1 MGGFSRRRS
10 SGLAGFEMIRAFR
23 LLAYLAIGL
32 LLGGSATFAFAGY
45 AQLKA
50 PVNIG
55 GTVGNRA
62 TAGSFASNNGNVSVG
77 FTTQVAGQN
86 VTMPAI
92 MRFAANVGQ
101 FAVTAVRGSPGV
113 LLGTAVLAWL
123 AQEGINYV
131 NGQFVK
137 NVDPAGQIG
146 GGFDFSCGGYVG
158 PITAAA
164 AQTCAAI
171 GGWGTISEIEY
182 IEQTPGSPT
191 TGYLIRAKSSKF
203 AGGPWGVAVFSY
215 RPTCP
220 AGTTNNGTQCVGAA
234 VPAGQADWDAV
245 AAKPLPEAV
254 KQELAGKGVPLPLQ
268 NPEFD
273 PIPQTVPLSNP
284 YPKPGGQPGETVR
297 DVAKVTPAPNEQ
309 VKIEPVVE
317 PVTGPNGDPIT
328 PTNPD
333 GSTNPDAASEEKP
346 DFCIENPDALA
357 CWKEGEPENAE
368 LEKVTAGTSI
378 TPVNIGGGGS
388 CPDSKTVNYMGANL
402 VISFTPICTAAGWI
416 HPIVIALAWLSAG
429 FILVGAFKQ
438 G

>member
-1 MGGFSRRRS
+1 MGGFSRRCS
-10 SGLAGFEMIRAFR
+10 TGLAGFEMIRAIR

-50 PVNIG
+50 PANIG

-92 MRFAANVGQ
+92 MRFAANAGQ

-146 GGFDFSCGGYVG
+146 GGFDFSCGSYVG

-171 GGWGTISEIEY
+171 GGWGTISDIEY
-182 IEQTPGSPT
+182 IETAPGSPT
-191 TGYLIRAKSSKF
+191 TGYLVRAKSSNYG
-203 AGGPWGVAVFSY
+203 GGPWGVAIFSH

-297 DVAKVTPAPNEQ
+297 DVAKVTPAPNETA
-309 VKIEPVVE
+309 KIETEVE
-317 PVTGPNGDPIT
+317 PVTDSNGDPVVNPT
-328 PTNPD
+328 PEP
-333 GSTNPDAASEEKP
+333 STPNEQSK
-346 DFCIENPDALA
+346 FCVENPDALA
-357 CWKEGEPENAE
+357 CWKDGEPESAE

-378 TPVNIGGGGS
+378 TPVNIGGAGS
-388 CPDSKTVNYMGANL
+388 CPANKTVNYMGANL
-402 VISFTPICTAAGWI
+402 VLSFSPICTAAGWI
-416 HPIVIALAWLSAG
+416 RPIVLALAWLSAG
-429 FILVGAFKQ
+429 FILIGAFKQ